1 MIEQELKVYC
11 CEHCNFVSK
20 FAAATIRHEK
30 FCKKNRNTKPLCYN
44 CKHLAE
50 INRDSIYSE
59 ELRQARL
66 DGKRVNFQT
75 LYCDV
80 RKALMFNAFKRSKRE
95 MDILK
100 NDKVE
105 VFKYEESIDPDGGI
119 VLRHIPKGKE
129 IYIPM
134 PSEVEGCS
142 SFSLE
147 C

>member
-1 MIEQELKVYC
+1 MIKQELKVYC
-11 CEHCNFVSK
+11 CEYCNFVSR

-30 FCKKNRNTKPLCYN
+30 FCKKNRNTKPLCYR

-50 INRDSIYSE
+50 IDRDYIYSQE
-59 ELRQARL
+59 FRQAQL
-66 DGKRVNFQT
+66 DGKTVNFQT
-75 LYCDV
+75 LYCDA

-105 VFKYEESIDPDGGI
+105 IFKYEESIDPDGGI
-119 VLRHIPKGKE
+119 ILKHIPKGEE
-129 IYIPM
+129 IYVPM